1 MPPPHARCPLCG
13 ADLGHA
19 GQPGRRDQCPA
30 CLADLHACHA
40 CRFHDPRAH
49 NQCREPKA
57 EWQPKRDRANFCDL
71 FELAEQPAGKTGAP
85 DRETDRQRQLDDL
98 FKNF

>member
-1 MPPPHARCPLCG
+1 MAKPNKHCPLCG
-13 ADLGHA
+13 HDLGDA
-19 GQPGRRDQCPA
+19 AEPGRRDSCNG
-30 CLADLHACHA
+30 CGADLHACVA

-57 EWQPKRDRANFCDL
+57 EWQPKRDRANFCDF
-71 FELAEQPAGKTGAP
+71 FELAPRSADSPNADPGEE
-85 DRETDRQRQLDDL
+85 RRQRQLDDL